1 MNKKTFLICLFLC
14 IACVESFCIS
24 SPACFAQSRKKPQRI
39 QLDEV
44 AEHRSLRSNF
54 IPYIVEVDDQSI
66 DVTYLKDLS
75 NTTIEIFSESGEC
88 TYRTTV
94 NPTINGHLFIHI
106 EDWTEGCY
114 TIYLRNSSN
123 NHTYYGEFELQ
134 PMQY

>member
-1 MNKKTFLICLFLC
+1 MNKKLFLICVFFT
-14 IACVESFCIS
+14 IASVESVCNSNSIYSAERHHS
-24 SPACFAQSRKKPQRI
+24 SRIKLEEILNRK
-39 QLDEV
+39 L
-44 AEHRSLRSNF
+44 ARSNF
-54 IPYIVEVDDQSI
+54 IPYIVEIDDQSI

-114 TIYLRNSSN
+114 TIYLKNSSN

>member
-1 MNKKTFLICLFLC
+1 MNKKIFLIALLLS
-14 IACVESFCIS
+14 ITCVESFCIS
-24 SPACFAQSRKKPQRI
+24 NSACPPQKER
-39 QLDEV
+39 V
-44 AEHRSLRSNF
+44 ARVKLKYLSSTKGPRSNF